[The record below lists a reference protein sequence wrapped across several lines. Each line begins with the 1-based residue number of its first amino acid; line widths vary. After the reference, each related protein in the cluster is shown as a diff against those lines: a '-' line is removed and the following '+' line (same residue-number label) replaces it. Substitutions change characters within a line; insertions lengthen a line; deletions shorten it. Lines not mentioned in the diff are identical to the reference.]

1 MDPSPKITVLVVE
14 DEALIAENLRLT
26 LEDLGYAVPATC
38 YTYAEARQAFAQH
51 QPDLV
56 LLDINLGSAH
66 PPHNGLAL
74 AQQLRDQPQ
83 GPPFIFLTAYN
94 DLDTIRQA
102 TRLQPSGYL
111 IKPVNGASLFA
122 AIQTALERHYTQPPV
137 SAPAPGV
144 ALAAGPWPPTELP
157 DYFFVKLG
165 GRTHKLLWAEVSAI
179 EAGKNYVTLRTA
191 AFKTGYP
198 LRGSMAYVLDNL
210 VPVALREQF
219 LRVNRSTCLNAAYI
233 VAYDDEVVYCGA
245 EPYENG
251 QTAQHQLHALAL

>member
-51 QPDLV
+51 RPDLV
-56 LLDINLGSAH
+56 LLDLHLGSAN
-66 PPHNGLAL
+66 PQHNGLAL
-74 AQQLRDQPQ
+74 AQQLREQPQ

-111 IKPVNGASLFA
+111 IKPVNGAALFA
-122 AIQTALERHYTQPPV
+122 AIQTALERHYSRPA
-137 SAPAPGV
+137 AP
-144 ALAAGPWPPTELP
+144 AAGPWFPDELPDELP
-157 DYFFVKLG
+157 DYFFVKLD

-179 EAGKNYVTLRTA
+179 EAGKNYVILRTA
-191 AFKTGYP
+191 AVKTGYP

-210 VPVALREQF
+210 VPVALRDRF
-219 LRVNRSTCLNAAYI
+219 LRVNRSTCLNAAYV

-245 EPYENG
+245 EAYENG
-251 QTAQHQLHALAL
+251 QLAQHQLQALLG